1 MGSIFMETI
10 NQKIL
15 GYLIQCPGEQFVANE
30 IQEKV
35 KVSKGGLNQSLRKLA
50 KEGFVNREKKG
61 KIYLYSLNHNNVI
74 VKQFKILKNIEL
86 LFPLV
91 GKLKKYAEKIILFG
105 SSARGEDTF
114 ESDIDLFIL
123 TKIPIETDNMLKKCR
138 YRRKLQAIIRT
149 AVDYSNMEQKEPVF
163 YEEIKRGITLWE
175 NKE

>member
-1 MGSIFMETI
+1 
-10 NQKIL
+10 
-15 GYLIQCPGEQFVANE
+15 LIQCPGEQFIAKE

-61 KIYLYSLNHNNVI
+61 KIYLYSLNYNNAI
-74 VKQFKILKNIEL
+74 VKQFKILKNVEL

-91 GKLKKYAEKIILFG
+91 SKLKIFAEKIILFG
-105 SSARGEDTF
+105 SSARGEDTA
-114 ESDIDLFIL
+114 ESDIDLFVL
-123 TKIPIETDNMLKKCR
+123 TKNYIEIDNVLKKDKL
-138 YRRKLQAIIRT
+138 RRKLQTIIRT
-149 AVDYSNMEQKEPVF
+149 SVEYSGMEQKEQVF